1 MRRLWIHIRHS
12 VSSADRSLVPA
23 AAGVVLFYAVLARAG
38 IGCPI
43 RFLSGISCAG
53 CGMSRAWLSLLR
65 GDFAAAAFYHPL
77 FWLPPLAGSCLA
89 SARTAAPEACG
100 LPGMDSLR
108 AVSGGICLA
117 HGRPGRFH
125 CGFSSGERTAVPE
138 LENCPEIFEKIRLA
152 WTEVPGYR
160 RRRVFCVPAPLF

>member
-12 VSSADRSLVPA
+12 ASSAGRSLVPA

-65 GDFAAAAFYHPL
+65 GDFVAAAFYHPL
-77 FWLPPLAGSCLA
+77 FWLPPLAVLVWLLRGRLPRKLA
-89 SARTAAPEACG
+89 AC
-100 LPGMDSLR
+100 
-108 AVSGGICLA
+108 
-117 HGRPGRFH
+117 
-125 CGFSSGERTAVPE
+125 
-138 LENCPEIFEKIRLA
+138 LA
-152 WTEVPGYR
+152 WTACALFLAVYAWRMADPEDSIV
-160 RRRVFCVPAPLF
+160 VFHPESGLLFRSWRTVLRFLKK